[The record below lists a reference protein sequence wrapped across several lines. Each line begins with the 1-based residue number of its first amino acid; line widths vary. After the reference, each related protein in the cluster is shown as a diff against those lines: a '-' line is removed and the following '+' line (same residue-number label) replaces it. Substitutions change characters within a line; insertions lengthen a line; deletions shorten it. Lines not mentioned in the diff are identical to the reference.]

1 MSRGRPKN
9 FENMTHEERQEYWA
23 KQREQEAMVREA
35 LLFQLRDKY
44 PSMLESVEE
53 LVKAASSVGDD
64 LQWHGPDFVNVAEMH
79 RLIDSARAVTRLY
92 HLDKGESDE

>member
-1 MSRGRPKN
+1 MGKAKKI
-9 FENMTHEERQEYWA
+9 EDMTMEERQEYWA

-53 LVKAASSVGDD
+53 LVKISGSIGVD
-64 LQWHGPDFVNVAEMH
+64 LQWHGLEAITCADMH
-79 RLIDSARAVTRLY
+79 KLIDSAHAVARLY
-92 HLDKGESDE
+92 HLDIGEHG

>member
-9 FENMTHEERQEYWA
+9 FENMTIEERQEYWA

-64 LQWHGPDFVNVAEMH
+64 LQWAGVEAITCADMH
-79 RLIDSARAVTRLY
+79 KLIDSVHAVTRLY
-92 HLDKGESDE
+92 HLDKDESDE